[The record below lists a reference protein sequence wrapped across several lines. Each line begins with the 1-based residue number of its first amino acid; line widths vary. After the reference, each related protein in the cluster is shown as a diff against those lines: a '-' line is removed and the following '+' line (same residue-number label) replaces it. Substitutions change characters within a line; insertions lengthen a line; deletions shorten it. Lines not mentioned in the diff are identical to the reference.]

1 MKIIPQILFKQ
12 YLEPGEEVLDIC
24 HRHVFIIT
32 ENLLRSLFFGF
43 LIPLF
48 IWYLFPGSTIFVV
61 PWLFISFIKLIYTV
75 LIWYYDA
82 LLITNVSLN
91 KTLWNGFFAR
101 SSTRLEYPMIEGLTY
116 HIMGFRRTVF
126 NYGLVTIERA
136 GGAAS
141 IQFPDAM
148 NPQKVERLV
157 LHYQEKFVSDQNL
170 KDSKSLQNLLVT
182 MLRHHS
188 KTKGAGTQQHS
199 VNEKRP

>member
-24 HRHVFIIT
+24 HRHIFIMMGSF
-32 ENLLRSLFFGF
+32 LRMLFFGF
-43 LIPLF
+43 LIPLLL
-48 IWYLFPGSTIFVV
+48 WYLFPDVTIFVV
-61 PWLFISFIKLIYTV
+61 PWMLISFARLTYIILT
-75 LIWYYDA
+75 WYYDS

-91 KTLWNGFFAR
+91 KTFWNGFFSR
-101 SSTRLEYPMIEGLTY
+101 SSARLEYPMIEGLSYNIT
-116 HIMGFRRTVF
+116 GFRKTIF

-141 IQFPDAM
+141 IQFPDAV
-148 NPQKVERLV
+148 NPKKVERLV
-157 LHYQEKFVSDQNL
+157 LHYQDKFVSDQNL

-188 KTKGAGTQQHS
+188 KTQGTGAAQKQ
-199 VNEKRP
+199 K